1 MRDEFMNVEGQA
13 STDEDMFAS
22 LRERSVEIEESQD
35 AAEAENVDDVSGN
48 EQENSREN
56 TEDSDFSGVDDLF
69 AASSAV
75 FSSDIRP
82 STDVTA
88 MVVEKMV
95 RENLIFIRGR
105 INSRRSRR
113 RPGDGGKSTSVF
125 FGRGERSGCWVLLA
139 RFLD

>member
-88 MVVEKMV
+88 KA
-95 RENLIFIRGR
+95 NLE
-105 INSRRSRR
+105 S
-113 RPGDGGKSTSVF
+113 PDELA
-125 FGRGERSGCWVLLA
+125 ERSKPEEDNDSPAMASDEDIEKLKRMFGGGE
-139 RFLD
+139 

>member
-88 MVVEKMV
+88 KA
-95 RENLIFIRGR
+95 NLE
-105 INSRRSRR
+105 S
-113 RPGDGGKSTSVF
+113 PDELA
-125 FGRGERSGCWVLLA
+125 ERSKPEEDDDSPAMASDEDIEKLKRMLGGGE
-139 RFLD
+139 